1 MDITTSN
8 IPWLYPRRI
17 TFTEARIWWVEMV
30 PMYVVADTG
39 TSAGLVAFRKV
50 QRVERGK

>member
-1 MDITTSN
+1 MNIATSD

-39 TSAGLVAFRKV
+39 MAAGLVAYREV
-50 QRVERGK
+50 HRVEGGK